1 MIQAISHAAVA
12 TPLEPCKVAMSD
24 VVNRRPYQSMM
35 YDLSSHSNESSPN
48 TFLSPLNAVAMTDMI
63 GFVED

>member
-12 TPLEPCKVAMSD
+12 TPLGPSKYAVAD
-24 VVNRRPYQSMM
+24 AINQRPYQSTM

-48 TFLSPLNAVAMTDMI
+48 MFFILLNTVAMAAMMS
-63 GFVED
+63 F